1 MSRTSQLTRILQRCT
16 FGQGKEECG
25 CPFRSSDG
33 GTKNSQ
39 FSQELPHRALQPISI
54 FFTNQ
59 TTEKMLLRHCCQNGH
74 WHLGQ
79 VEHQK
84 AFIAPEETGS
94 ASFGQLNAA
103 GSAKYLIS
111 IAFISSGPPHLKQSC
126 ALSAISW
133 KMHSFRTHMRSKI
146 LSDAS
151 RLKIGHSTF
160 AGEHAKIIK
169 NPSNLQF
176 EKMHK
181 TPKFN
186 LSCPALGPR

>member
-1 MSRTSQLTRILQRCT
+1 MDNSQL
-16 FGQGKEECG
+16 
-25 CPFRSSDG
+25 
-33 GTKNSQ
+33 
-39 FSQELPHRALQPISI
+39 SQEFPHRALQPISI

-84 AFIAPEETGS
+84 AFPALHRKNTGG

-103 GSAKYLIS
+103 GSAEYLIS

-176 EKMHK
+176 GKMHK

-186 LSCPALGPR
+186 LSSPALGPR